1 MCDSGDCER
10 EKLLGVPSIRIRICN
25 DAPLRPDGEFV
36 LYWMTAFRRLK
47 WNFALDRAVEWAR
60 EFKKPLVIL
69 EAVRCD
75 YPWAS
80 DRFHRFVMDGMAE
93 KMQTLARSAVT
104 YFPYVEPLVGAGK
117 GLLRAASAH
126 ACVVVTDDYPA
137 FFIPGMLRS
146 AARQSFVRI
155 EAVDSN
161 GLLPLRAA
169 DRGFTTAFSF
179 RRFLQKN
186 LPAQLAALPKRDP
199 LARLRLPALK
209 SLPNKITSRWPR
221 VSAASLTDPAFLARL
236 PIDHQVGV
244 ASARGG
250 ETAATKTLREFLTH
264 KLDRY
269 LVERNQPEKDGTSN
283 LSPYLHFGQISAHQ
297 VFWELVQREKWT
309 DAKIALRTAGSR
321 LGWWGMR
328 QAAEEFLDQL
338 ITWRELGF
346 QEVRRAEYDQ
356 YASLPEWAR
365 KTLAKHARDERPY
378 VYTLDEFA
386 GGRTHDSLWNA
397 AQRQLV
403 QEGCI
408 HNYLRMLWG
417 KKILEWSRNPEEA
430 LAIMIELNNRYALDG
445 RDPNSYSGIFW
456 CLGRYDHPWGPE
468 RPIFGT
474 VRYMSSANTARKVK
488 VKDYLKRFGV

>member
-1 MCDSGDCER
+1 LSR
-10 EKLLGVPSIRIRICN
+10 VPPIRIRTCN
-25 DAPLRPDGEFV
+25 DAPLRPDREFV
-36 LYWMTAFRRLK
+36 LYWMTAFRRTN
-47 WNFALDRAVEWAR
+47 WNFALDRAAEWAR
-60 EFKKPLVIL
+60 ELGKPILIL
-69 EAVRCD
+69 EALRCG
-75 YPWAS
+75 YRWAS

-93 KMQTLARSAVT
+93 KNEELARSGVS
-104 YFPYVEPLVGAGK
+104 YYPYVERSAGAGK
-117 GLLRAASAH
+117 GLISAAAAR

-137 FFIPGMLRS
+137 FFIPHMLRS
-146 AARQSFVRI
+146 AARQSPVRL

-161 GLLPLRAA
+161 GLFPMRAA

-186 LPAQLAALPKRDP
+186 LPAQLGAFPEKNP
-199 LARLRLPALK
+199 LARLALPKLK
-209 SLPNKITSRWPR
+209 SLPKNLANQWKPASTSELR
-221 VSAASLTDPAFLARL
+221 DPAFLARL
-236 PIDHQVGV
+236 PIDHRVG
-244 ASARGG
+244 AAPAQGG
-250 ETAATKTLREFLTH
+250 EEAARKALRKFL
-264 KLDRY
+264 KDRLDDY
-269 LVERNQPEKDGTSN
+269 AADRNQPEKEGTSN
-283 LSPYLHFGQISAHQ
+283 LSQYLHFGQISAHQ
-297 VFWELVQREKWT
+297 VFWELVRREKWT
-309 DAKIALRTAGSR
+309 DAKIALRTTGSR

-346 QEVRRAEYDQ
+346 QEVRRAGYDQ
-356 YASLPEWAR
+356 YAALPEWAR
-365 KTLAKHARDERPY
+365 KTLAKHARDERVY

-397 AQRQLV
+397 AQRQLS
-403 QEGCI
+403 QEGRM